1 MPQYAIQGG
10 LTPETRTEFLSASS
24 SVFVVPKNLL
34 RILNASVNS
43 KTNLLRF
50 VLYPYLLEGGS
61 HIAYTR
67 SENERFVIYMSR
79 VLFDCPSV
87 SIPSS

>member
-10 LTPETRTEFLSASS
+10 LAPETRIEFLTASS
-24 SVFVVPKNLL
+24 SAFVVPKNLL
-34 RILNASVNS
+34 RILNAFVNS

-61 HIAYTR
+61 HIAY

-79 VLFDCPSV
+79 VLFDFPSV